1 VVVWLG
7 KIILRSSLEIHTLW
21 LLALVVLIKINSPHL
36 NLVGHLILTQ
46 YQLFGLAAALLLVVL
61 IQVTAAVMAAPQTLD
76 HL

>member
-21 LLALVVLIKINSPHL
+21 LLALVVLYKVNTTHL
-36 NLVGHLILTQ
+36 YLEGHLILTQ
-46 YQLFGLAAALLLVVL
+46 YQMFGLAAALLLVVL